1 MLQYLSYITKKV
13 TLRCNSKYCGVIVR
27 IMAKVARKSSENLLI
42 EAGHELFWKFGF
54 KKVTVEDVCK
64 KAGVSKMS
72 FYRYFDNKTDL
83 AKRVLDKVIS
93 DGVEKFRVILTDDD
107 TISNKMHRFI
117 LLKIE
122 GTNDISKEFVQDLYT
137 DQGSD
142 LQLFMAK
149 LSTEAWVSVLDEFR
163 AAQSR
168 GVFRPDFKPEILF
181 AMSKDIAEIVTNPAL
196 NSLYANTQEVIV
208 EWVNLITFG
217 IAPRDQDTVS
227 NVVPTATKVV
237 ATATN
242 ASEEKCQTS
251 DR

>member
-1 MLQYLSYITKKV
+1 
-13 TLRCNSKYCGVIVR
+13 
-27 IMAKVARKSSENLLI
+27 
-42 EAGHELFWKFGF
+42 
-54 KKVTVEDVCK
+54 
-64 KAGVSKMS
+64 
-72 FYRYFDNKTDL
+72 NKTDL

-93 DGVEKFRVILTDDD
+93 DGIEKFRIILTDED

-117 LLKIE
+117 ALKME

-137 DQGSD
+137 DQGSE
-142 LQLFMAK
+142 LQLYMAK
-149 LSTEAWVSVLDEFR
+149 LSTEAWVSVMDEFR

-196 NSLYANTQEVIV
+196 NSLYANTQDVIV

-217 IAPRDQDTVS
+217 IAPRDVA
-227 NVVPTATKVV
+227 TAPVVV

-242 ASEEKCQTS
+242 ASEEKCQTP

>member
-1 MLQYLSYITKKV
+1 MTKV
-13 TLRCNSKYCGVIVR
+13 
-27 IMAKVARKSSENLLI
+27 MRKSAENRLI
-42 EAGHELFWKFGF
+42 DAGHELFWKFGF

-64 KAGVSKMS
+64 KGGVSKMS

-93 DGVEKFRVILTDDD
+93 DGIEKFRIILTDED

-117 LLKIE
+117 ALKME

-137 DQGSD
+137 DQGSE
-142 LQLFMAK
+142 LKLYMAK
-149 LSTEAWVSVLDEFR
+149 LSTEAWVSVMDEFR

-196 NSLYANTQEVIV
+196 DSLYANTQDVIV

-217 IAPRDQDTVS
+217 IAPRDVA
-227 NVVPTATKVV
+227 TAPVVV

-242 ASEEKCQTS
+242 ASEEKCQTP